1 MDFKLFLSVGVTES
15 EKHLFCRCQCQADLS
30 THKFYRI
37 SLHISISPSLLAFV
51 SGSVCVCVC
60 GYKRSGI
67 KGPQRGTVSN
77 QQSDAK
83 PLSASLSRLCTFL
96 AAPLSLPL
104 CHSQSFS
111 SMWRRC

>member
-1 MDFKLFLSVGVTES
+1 MDFKLFMSVGVTES

-30 THKFYRI
+30 THKFYRL
-37 SLHISISPSLLAFV
+37 SLHVSISPSLLAFV
-51 SGSVCVCVC
+51 SGYVCVC

-67 KGPQRGTVSN
+67 MGPQRGTVSN